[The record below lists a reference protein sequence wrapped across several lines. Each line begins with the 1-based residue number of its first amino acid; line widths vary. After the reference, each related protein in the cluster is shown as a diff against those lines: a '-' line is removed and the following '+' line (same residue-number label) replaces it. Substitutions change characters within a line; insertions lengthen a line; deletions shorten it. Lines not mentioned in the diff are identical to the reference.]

1 MKEAGRGEDGARR
14 ALEQIRGELGSDFQV
29 RIVEDLFYLA
39 AEGEEKAMES
49 ASATIRRMV
58 GHLYAVYFSRRPTE
72 PVRIYC
78 FKDGVSYAAYV
89 RRAYGREPST
99 PYGYYLSAERKTI
112 LNLGT
117 GTGTLAHE
125 LVHPLIAEDF
135 PSVPAWFNEGFASLF
150 EHSYTAEDGSIKSRV
165 NWRHRDLRR
174 AMSEGREIAIGK
186 LMETN
191 TDEFYGDEAGV
202 NYATARYFCMYLE
215 RKNLLAPF
223 YREYRSTASA
233 DRTGKKALEKITGTK
248 LGQFEKDWRA
258 WAAGLRP

>member
-1 MKEAGRGEDGARR
+1 MKEAGRGEAGARR
-14 ALEQIRGELGSDFQV
+14 ALEQIRGELGTDFQV
-29 RIVEDLFYLA
+29 RIVEDMFYLA
-39 AEGEEKAMES
+39 TEGDDRAMES
-49 ASATIRRMV
+49 ASGTIRRLV
-58 GHLYAVYFSRRPTE
+58 AHLFATYFSRRPSE
-72 PVRIYC
+72 PVRVYC
-78 FKDGVSYAAYV
+78 FKDGVSYGAYV
-89 RRAYGREPST
+89 RRAYGKEPTT

-150 EHSYTAEDGSIKSRV
+150 EHTNTAEDGTIKPRV
-165 NWRHRDLRR
+165 NWRHRDLAR
-174 AMSEGREIAIGK
+174 AMREGREIALGK

-215 RKNLLAPF
+215 RKGRLASY
-223 YREYRSTASA
+223 YREFRSTASS
-233 DRTGKKALEKITGTK
+233 DRTGRKALEKVMGQT
-248 LGQFEKDWRA
+248 LAQFEKDWRV
-258 WAAGLRP
+258 WVAGLR